1 MSARLEACHG
11 KAGAVLALV
20 FVLGLTSGILSTY
33 IFSRTVSA
41 EEKIAIRVEA
51 TLNDLNGHLQLQP
64 DQVEDVR
71 AVLDDTI
78 MAEADLLNRVK
89 ENQIEGRWRIMQFL
103 QPDQQ
108 ERFAGL
114 IEGQSELGSE

>member
-1 MSARLEACHG
+1 MR
-11 KAGAVLALV
+11 
-20 FVLGLTSGILSTY
+20 SG
-33 IFSRTVSA
+33 
-41 EEKIAIRVEA
+41 VEA

>member
-1 MSARLEACHG
+1 MSARLDSCHG

-64 DQVEDVR
+64 DQVE
-71 AVLDDTI
+71 
-78 MAEADLLNRVK
+78 